1 MTLLSPELTGVIVV
15 SLLLVWLALGAH
27 IGVALGLAGFL
38 GIYLSVGP
46 DAAFAQIS
54 AVPFGTTNSF
64 ALAVIP
70 LFILMGSFATVSG
83 ITTELFRMA
92 YVWIG
97 GLRGGLAMATVMS
110 SAAFGAASGS
120 TIVNAAVFTRM
131 AMPEMARFG
140 YDIRLNAGCI
150 AAAGTLAALI
160 PPSILM
166 VIYAVITEQSIGK
179 LLIAGIVPGILT
191 ALIYCGGIY
200 ILARVRP
207 DLAPLANLK
216 FSWSERWQSLR
227 GVYGIMIL
235 FVLVVGGIYGGY
247 FPATYAGAV
256 GAFGAFLIALGK
268 RRLGWSSLVE
278 VLKEAAVTTSVIFII
293 VVGGMLFARFLT
305 YSGLVTTISSAM
317 IGLGVGKYTYLL
329 GFVVLFTI
337 LGCFI
342 EPIAIMVMT
351 LPVMFPVMM
360 KAGFDPIWLGVVA
373 VKLAEIGVLT
383 PPVGLNVFVVKSS
396 SPIPVTLG
404 EAFAG
409 VTPFIVL
416 DFLSLGLYVA
426 FPGMITPIVP
436 VASLPASQVK
446 SHSNDPA

>member
-1 MTLLSPELTGVIVV
+1 MPLLSPEVTGYLVFG
-15 SLLLVWLALGAH
+15 LLILWLVLGVH

-46 DAAFAQIS
+46 DAAFAQIT
-54 AVPFGTTNSF
+54 AIPFGTTNSF

-70 LFILMGSFATVSG
+70 LFILMGSFATASG

-92 YVWIG
+92 YVWLG
-97 GLRGGLAMATVMS
+97 KLRGGLAMATVLS

-131 AMPEMARFG
+131 AMPEMSRFG
-140 YDIRLNAGCI
+140 YDVRLSSGCI

-179 LLIAGIVPGILT
+179 LLIAGIVPGLLT
-191 ALIYCGGIY
+191 AAIYCGGIY
-200 ILARVRP
+200 LVARVRP
-207 DLAPLANLK
+207 DLAPRADLS
-216 FSWSERWQSLR
+216 FTWSERFGSLR
-227 GVYGIMIL
+227 GVTGILVL
-235 FVLVVGGIYGGY
+235 FVVVIGGIYGGY

-256 GAFGAFLIALGK
+256 GAMGAFLIALVRG
-268 RRLGWSSLVE
+268 RLSGRSLVE

-293 VVGGMLFARFLT
+293 VVGGILFARFLT
-305 YSGLVTTISSAM
+305 YSGLVTIISS
-317 IGLGVGKYTYLL
+317 GLMELGGGKYTYLF
-329 GFVVLFTI
+329 GFVLLFLV

-351 LPVMFPVMM
+351 LPIMFPVL
-360 KAGFDPIWLGVVA
+360 KAAGFDPILLGVIS

-396 SPIPVTLG
+396 SPIPITLG
-404 EAFAG
+404 QVFTG
-409 VTPFIVL
+409 VAPFILL

-426 FPGMITPIVP
+426 FPEIVLW
-436 VASLPASQVK
+436 LPRLMGPS
-446 SHSNDPA
+446 

>member
-1 MTLLSPELTGVIVV
+1 MPLLSAEVTGYLVV
-15 SLLLVWLALGAH
+15 ALLLIWLTLGVH

-46 DAAFAQIS
+46 DAAFAQLAAI
-54 AVPFGTTNSF
+54 PFGTTNSF

-92 YVWIG
+92 YVWLG
-97 GLRGGLAMATVMS
+97 TLRGGLAMATVMS

-131 AMPEMARFG
+131 AMPEMQRFG
-140 YDIRLNAGCI
+140 YDVRLSAGCI

-179 LLIAGIVPGILT
+179 LLIAGVVPGILT
-191 ALIYCGGIY
+191 AVIYCTGIY
-200 ILARVRP
+200 ILARARP

-216 FSWSERWQSLR
+216 FSWHDRWQAFK
-227 GVYGIMIL
+227 GVYGILFL
-235 FVLVVGGIYGGY
+235 FVIVVGGIYGGY

-256 GAFGAFLIALGK
+256 GAFGAFVIALA
-268 RRLGWSSLVE
+268 RRKLTGASLVE

-293 VVGGMLFARFLT
+293 VVGGILFARFLT
-305 YSGLVTTISSAM
+305 YSGLVTMISSAVLS
-317 IGLGVGKYTYLL
+317 LGSGKYVYLF
-329 GFVVLFTI
+329 GFIALFLV

-351 LPVMFPVMM
+351 LPIMFPVM
-360 KAGFDPIWLGVVA
+360 KEAGFDPIWLGVIA

-404 EAFAG
+404 QVFTG
-409 VTPFIVL
+409 VTPFILL

-426 FPGMITPIVP
+426 FPEMILW
-436 VASLPASQVK
+436 LPNLMGPS
-446 SHSNDPA
+446 

>member
-1 MTLLSPELTGVIVV
+1 MPLLSPETTGIVVV
-15 SLLLVWLALGAH
+15 SLLLIWLVLGAH

-46 DAAFAQIS
+46 DAAFAQI
-54 AVPFGTTNSF
+54 AAIPFGTTNSF
-64 ALAVIP
+64 SLAVIP
-70 LFILMGSFATVSG
+70 LFILMGSFATASG
-83 ITTELFRMA
+83 ITTDLFRMA
-92 YVWIG
+92 YVWLG
-97 GLRGGLAMATVMS
+97 ALRGGLAMATVMS

-120 TIVNAAVFTRM
+120 TIVNAAVFTKM

-140 YDIRLNAGCI
+140 YDVRLNAGCI

-166 VIYAVITEQSIGK
+166 VV
-179 LLIAGIVPGILT
+179 AGVVPGILT
-191 ALIYCGGIY
+191 AIIYCTGIY
-200 ILARVRP
+200 VLARVRP

-216 FSWSERWQSLR
+216 FTWTERFQSLK

-235 FVLVVGGIYGGY
+235 FSVVVGGIYGGY

-256 GAFGAFLIALGK
+256 GAFGAFVIALA
-268 RRLGWSSLVE
+268 RRKLTPGSLID

-293 VVGGMLFARFLT
+293 VVGGILFARFLT
-305 YSGLVTTISSAM
+305 YSGLVTAISSFM
-317 IGLGVGKYTYLL
+317 IGLGADKYTYLL
-329 GFVVLFTI
+329 CFVVLFTI

-351 LPVMFPVMM
+351 LPIMFPVM
-360 KAGFDPIWLGVVA
+360 KEAGFDPIWLGVVA

-404 EAFAG
+404 QAFAG
-409 VTPFIVL
+409 VTPFILL
-416 DFLSLGLYVA
+416 DFLSLGLYVI
-426 FPGMITPIVP
+426 FPEMILW
-436 VASLPASQVK
+436 LPNLTA
-446 SHSNDPA
+446 P

>member
-1 MTLLSPELTGVIVV
+1 MPLLSPETTGVIVI
-15 SLLLVWLALGAH
+15 SLLLVWMALGAH
-27 IGVALGLAGFL
+27 IGVALGLAGFI

-46 DAAFAQIS
+46 DAAFAQIA
-54 AVPFGTTNSF
+54 AVPFGTINSF
-64 ALAVIP
+64 SLAVIP

-120 TIVNAAVFTRM
+120 TIVNAAVFTKM

-179 LLIAGIVPGILT
+179 LLIAGIVPGVLT
-191 ALIYCGGIY
+191 AFIYCGGIY

-216 FSWSERWQSLR
+216 FSWAERWQSLQ
-227 GVYGIMIL
+227 GVWGIIVL

-256 GAFGAFLIALGK
+256 GAFGAFVIALSK
-268 RRLGWSSLVE
+268 RRLGWGSLVE

-305 YSGLVTTISSAM
+305 YSGLVTTISAAM

-351 LPVMFPVMM
+351 LPIMFPVMM
-360 KAGFDPIWLGVVA
+360 QAGFDPIWLGVVA

-404 EAFAG
+404 QAFAG
-409 VTPFIVL
+409 VTPFILL
-416 DFLSLGLYVA
+416 DFLSLGLYVL
-426 FPGMITPIVP
+426 FPGMITW
-436 VASLPASQVK
+436 LPNLTA
-446 SHSNDPA
+446 P

>member
-1 MTLLSPELTGVIVV
+1 VPLFTPEVTGYIVV
-15 SLLLVWLALGAH
+15 GLLFLWLTLGVH
-27 IGVALGLAGFL
+27 IGVALGLCGFI

-46 DAAFAQIS
+46 DAALAQVATI
-54 AVPFGTTNSF
+54 PFSTTNSF

-70 LFILMGSFATVSG
+70 LFILMGSFATVAA
-83 ITTELFRMA
+83 ITTDLFRAA
-92 YVWIG
+92 YVWLG
-97 GLRGGLAMATVMS
+97 NLRGGLAMATVMA

-131 AMPEMARFG
+131 AMPEMTRFG
-140 YDIRLNAGCI
+140 YNVGLSAGCI

-166 VIYAVITEQSIGK
+166 VVYAVITEQSIGK
-179 LLIAGIVPGILT
+179 LLIAGVVPGILT
-191 ALIYCGGIY
+191 AVIYCGGIY
-200 ILARVRP
+200 LIARVRP
-207 DLAPLANLK
+207 DIAPRAKLS
-216 FSWSERWQSLR
+216 FTWTERWKAA
-227 GVYGIMIL
+227 YGTSGIVLL
-235 FVLVVGGIYGGY
+235 FILVVGGIYGGY

-256 GAFGAFLIALGK
+256 GAFGAFLIALYK
-268 RRLGWSSLVE
+268 RRLGLGSLVE

-293 VVGGMLFARFLT
+293 VVGGIIFSRFLT
-305 YSGLVTTISSAM
+305 YSGLVTMISS
-317 IGLGVGKYTYLL
+317 GLLELGTGKYTYLL
-329 GFVVLFTI
+329 GFIVLFTI

-351 LPVMFPVMM
+351 LPIMFPVM
-360 KAGFDPIWLGVVA
+360 KDAGFDPIWLGVVA

-396 SPIPVTLG
+396 SPVPVTLG
-404 EAFAG
+404 QAFMG

-426 FPGMITPIVP
+426 FPEMILW
-436 VASLPASQVK
+436 LPNLMA
-446 SHSNDPA
+446 P

>member
-1 MTLLSPELTGVIVV
+1 MELLSPQVAGWIVV
-15 SLLLVWLALGAH
+15 GLLLLWLTLGVH
-27 IGVALGLAGFL
+27 IGVALGLTGFI
-38 GIYLSVGP
+38 GIYLTVGP
-46 DAAFAQIS
+46 DAALAQIGTI
-54 AVPFGTTNSF
+54 PFSTTNSF

-70 LFILMGSFATVSG
+70 LFILMGSFATVAA
-83 ITTELFRMA
+83 ITTDLFRAA
-92 YVWIG
+92 YVWLG
-97 GLRGGLAMATVMS
+97 NLRGGLAMATVMS

-131 AMPEMARFG
+131 AMPEMTRFG
-140 YDIRLNAGCI
+140 YDVRLSSGCI

-166 VIYAVITEQSIGK
+166 VVYAVITEQSIGK

-191 ALIYCGGIY
+191 AVIYCAGIY
-200 ILARVRP
+200 ALARWRP
-207 DLAPLANLK
+207 DLAPRAQLSFNWA
-216 FSWSERWQSLR
+216 ERWRSLY
-227 GVYGIMIL
+227 GVSGIIVL
-235 FVLVVGGIYGGY
+235 FVIVVGGIYGGY

-268 RRLGWSSLVE
+268 RRLGMRSLVV

-293 VVGGMLFARFLT
+293 VVGGILFARFLT
-305 YSGLVTTISSAM
+305 YSGLVDIISHGLL
-317 IGLGVGKYTYLL
+317 GLGTGKYVYLL
-329 GFVVLFTI
+329 GFLVLFLV

-351 LPVMFPVMM
+351 LPIMFPVMV

-373 VKLAEIGVLT
+373 VKLAEISVLT

-396 SPIPVTLG
+396 SPVPVTLG
-404 EAFAG
+404 QVFAG

-416 DFLSLGLYVA
+416 DLLSLVLYVL
-426 FPGMITPIVP
+426 FPEMLLW
-436 VASLPASQVK
+436 LPNLMK
-446 SHSNDPA
+446 S

>member
-1 MTLLSPELTGVIVV
+1 MPLLTPEVAGYIVV
-15 SLLLVWLALGAH
+15 GQLLIWLALGAH
-27 IGVALGLAGFL
+27 IGVALGLSGFL
-38 GIYLSVGP
+38 GIYLTVGP
-46 DAAFAQIS
+46 DAAFAQLS

-70 LFILMGSFATVSG
+70 LFILMGSFATVAA
-83 ITTELFRMA
+83 ITTDLFRAA
-92 YVWIG
+92 YVWLG

-131 AMPEMARFG
+131 AMPEMTRFG
-140 YDIRLNAGCI
+140 YDVRLSAGCI

-179 LLIAGIVPGILT
+179 LLIAGIVPGVLT

-200 ILARVRP
+200 VIARLRP
-207 DLAPLANLK
+207 DIAPRAKLA
-216 FSWSERWQSLR
+216 FSWGERWRSLY
-227 GVYGIMIL
+227 GVSGIMVL
-235 FVLVVGGIYGGY
+235 FVIVVGGIYGGY

-256 GAFGAFLIALGK
+256 GAFGAFVIALIK
-268 RRLGWSSLVE
+268 RRLSMGSLLE

-293 VVGGMLFARFLT
+293 VVGGILFARFLT
-305 YSGLVTTISSAM
+305 YSGLVTMISTAVLS
-317 IGLGVGKYTYLL
+317 IGGGKYTYLL
-329 GFVVLFTI
+329 GFVLLFTV

-351 LPVMFPVMM
+351 LPIMFPVM
-360 KAGFDPIWLGVVA
+360 KEAGFDPIWLGVIS

-396 SPIPVTLG
+396 SPVPVTLG
-404 EAFAG
+404 QAFAG
-409 VTPFIVL
+409 VAPFIAL

-426 FPGMITPIVP
+426 FPEMILWLPNLMTP
-436 VASLPASQVK
+436 
-446 SHSNDPA
+446 

>member
-1 MTLLSPELTGVIVV
+1 MPLLTPEVTGIVVV
-15 SLLLVWLALGAH
+15 SLLMVALCMGAH
-27 IGVALGLAGFL
+27 IGVALGLAGFA

-46 DAAFAQIS
+46 DAALAQI
-54 AVPFGTTNSF
+54 AAIPFGTTNSF

-83 ITTELFRMA
+83 ITTDLFRTA
-92 YVWIG
+92 YVWLG
-97 GLRGGLAMATVMS
+97 SLRGGLAMATVMS

-140 YDIRLNAGCI
+140 YDIRLSAGCI

-216 FSWSERWQSLR
+216 FSWADRFKSLK
-227 GVYGIMIL
+227 GVYGIMLL
-235 FVLVVGGIYGGY
+235 FGIVVGGIYGGY

-256 GAFGAFLIALGK
+256 GAFGAFVIALSR
-268 RRLGWSSLVE
+268 RRLSPGSLVN
-278 VLKEAAVTTSVIFII
+278 VLKDAAVTTSVIFII
-293 VVGGMLFARFLT
+293 VIGGILFARFLT
-305 YSGLVTTISSAM
+305 YSGLVTTISTYL
-317 IGLGVGKYTYLL
+317 IGLGVSKYTYLL
-329 GFVVLFTI
+329 CFVLLFTL

-351 LPVMFPVMM
+351 LPIMFPVM
-360 KAGFDPIWLGVVA
+360 KEAGFDPIWLGVVA

-404 EAFAG
+404 QAFAG

-426 FPGMITPIVP
+426 FPEMITW
-436 VASLPASQVK
+436 LPNLVSG
-446 SHSNDPA
+446 

>member
-1 MTLLSPELTGVIVV
+1 MPLLSPETTGIVVV
-15 SLLLVWLALGAH
+15 SLLLVWLVLGAH

-46 DAAFAQIS
+46 DAALAQI
-54 AVPFGTTNSF
+54 AAIPFGTTNSF
-64 ALAVIP
+64 SLAVIP
-70 LFILMGSFATVSG
+70 LFILMGSFATASG
-83 ITTELFRMA
+83 ITTDLFRMA
-92 YVWIG
+92 YVWLG
-97 GLRGGLAMATVMS
+97 ALRGGLAMATVMS

-120 TIVNAAVFTRM
+120 TIVNAAVFTKM

-140 YDIRLNAGCI
+140 YDVRLNAGCI

-166 VIYAVITEQSIGK
+166 VVYAVITEQSIGK
-179 LLIAGIVPGILT
+179 LLIAGVVPGILT
-191 ALIYCGGIY
+191 AIIYCTGIY
-200 ILARVRP
+200 VLARVRP

-216 FSWSERWQSLR
+216 FTWTERFQSLK

-235 FVLVVGGIYGGY
+235 FSVVVGGIYGGY

-256 GAFGAFLIALGK
+256 GAFGAFVIALA
-268 RRLGWSSLVE
+268 RRKLTPGSLID

-293 VVGGMLFARFLT
+293 VVGGILFARFLT
-305 YSGLVTTISSAM
+305 YSGLVTTISSFM
-317 IGLGVGKYTYLL
+317 IGLGADKYTYLL
-329 GFVVLFTI
+329 CFVVLFTV

-351 LPVMFPVMM
+351 LPVMFPVM
-360 KAGFDPIWLGVVA
+360 KEAGFDPIWLGVVA

-404 EAFAG
+404 QAFAG
-409 VTPFIVL
+409 VTPFILL
-416 DFLSLGLYVA
+416 DFLSLGLYVI
-426 FPGMITPIVP
+426 FPEMILW
-436 VASLPASQVK
+436 LPNLTA
-446 SHSNDPA
+446 P

>member
-1 MTLLSPELTGVIVV
+1 MTLLSPETTGIIVV
-15 SLLLVWLALGAH
+15 SLLVVWMVLGVH

-46 DAAFAQIS
+46 DAAFAQIA
-54 AVPFGTTNSF
+54 AVPFGTINSF
-64 ALAVIP
+64 SLAVIP
-70 LFILMGSFATVSG
+70 LFILMGSFATASG

-179 LLIAGIVPGILT
+179 LLIAGVVPGILT

-216 FSWSERWQSLR
+216 FSWAERLQSLQS
-227 GVYGIMIL
+227 VYGIMIL

-256 GAFGAFLIALGK
+256 GAFGAFLIALTR
-268 RRLGWSSLVE
+268 RRLGWKSLIE
-278 VLKEAAVTTSVIFII
+278 VLKEAAVTTSVIFIV
-293 VVGGMLFARFLT
+293 VVGGILFARFLT

-317 IGLGVGKYTYLL
+317 IGLGLSKYAYLF
-329 GFVVLFTI
+329 GFVLLFTI

-351 LPVMFPVMM
+351 LPIMFPVM
-360 KAGFDPIWLGVVA
+360 KEAGFDPIWLGVIA

-396 SPIPVTLG
+396 SPIPLTLG
-404 EAFAG
+404 QAFAG
-409 VTPFIVL
+409 VTPFILL

-426 FPGMITPIVP
+426 FPGMITW
-436 VASLPASQVK
+436 LPNLVG
-446 SHSNDPA
+446 P

>member
-1 MTLLSPELTGVIVV
+1 MPLLTPEVTGIVVV
-15 SLLLVWLALGAH
+15 SLLMVALCLGAH
-27 IGVALGLAGFL
+27 IGVALGLAGFA

-46 DAAFAQIS
+46 DAALAQI
-54 AVPFGTTNSF
+54 AAIPFGTTNSF

-83 ITTELFRMA
+83 ITTDLFRTA
-92 YVWIG
+92 YVWLG
-97 GLRGGLAMATVMS
+97 SLRGGLAMATVMS

-140 YDIRLNAGCI
+140 YDIRLSAGCI

-216 FSWSERWQSLR
+216 FSWADRFKSLK
-227 GVYGIMIL
+227 GVYGIMLL
-235 FVLVVGGIYGGY
+235 FGIVVGGIYGGY

-256 GAFGAFLIALGK
+256 GAFGAFVIALSR
-268 RRLGWSSLVE
+268 RRLSPGSLVN
-278 VLKEAAVTTSVIFII
+278 VLKDAAVTTSVIFII
-293 VVGGMLFARFLT
+293 VIGGILFARFLT
-305 YSGLVTTISSAM
+305 YSGLVTTISTYL
-317 IGLGVGKYTYLL
+317 IGLGVSKYTYLL
-329 GFVVLFTI
+329 CFVLLFTL

-351 LPVMFPVMM
+351 LPIMFPVM
-360 KAGFDPIWLGVVA
+360 KEAGFDPIWLGVVA

-404 EAFAG
+404 QAFAG

-426 FPGMITPIVP
+426 FPEMITW
-436 VASLPASQVK
+436 LPNLVSG
-446 SHSNDPA
+446 

>member
-1 MTLLSPELTGVIVV
+1 MPLLSPEVTGIVVV
-15 SLLLVWLALGAH
+15 SLLMVWLFLGAH

-46 DAAFAQIS
+46 DAAFAQI
-54 AVPFGTTNSF
+54 AAIPFGTTNSF
-64 ALAVIP
+64 SLAVIP

-92 YVWIG
+92 YVWLG
-97 GLRGGLAMATVMS
+97 ALRGGLAMATVMS

-140 YDIRLNAGCI
+140 YDIRLSAGCI

-179 LLIAGIVPGILT
+179 LLIAGVVPGILT
-191 ALIYCGGIY
+191 AIIYCGGIY

-216 FSWSERWQSLR
+216 FTWTDRFQSLK
-227 GVYGIMIL
+227 GVYGIMLL
-235 FVLVVGGIYGGY
+235 FGIVVGGIYGGY

-256 GAFGAFLIALGK
+256 GAFGAFLIALAR
-268 RRLGWSSLVE
+268 RRLTPGSLIN

-293 VVGGMLFARFLT
+293 VIGGMLFARFLT
-305 YSGLVTTISSAM
+305 YSGLVTTISSSL

-329 GFVVLFTI
+329 CFVLLFTI

-351 LPVMFPVMM
+351 LPIMFPVM
-360 KAGFDPIWLGVVA
+360 KEAGFDPIWLGVIA

-396 SPIPVTLG
+396 SPIPVSLG
-404 EAFAG
+404 QAFAG
-409 VTPFIVL
+409 VTPFILL

-426 FPGMITPIVP
+426 FPEMILW
-436 VASLPASQVK
+436 LPNLTA
-446 SHSNDPA
+446 P